1 MLRHMLIHRREERRK
16 NIRNKDS
23 WQPKKEAAAEKKGE
37 KALFEDTADAKAAK
51 NEH

>member
-16 NIRNKDS
+16 KIRNKDFR
-23 WQPKKEAAAEKKGE
+23 QPKKEAGAEKNGK
-37 KALFEDTADAKAAK
+37 KALLDDAADAKAAK